1 MARDP
6 VRAPAILQGGRALGV
21 CVHPS
26 GLRSPS
32 CYSSHSSPRYSLAN
46 GRFQKINFNVRD
58 DGPFPE
64 GGIDLRRRRER
75 RQRPVSLGTGLTEG
89 TAPAAG
95 GGRPGTAP
103 WPFLME
109 RNPGRRPRRGRR
121 VLLLPPPAAGPAT
134 KGPGLH
140 AAVSGRWQ
148 AGPAHRDPFITH
160 EARGQQRPPVNP
172 RALSRSAVHAR
183 PRRQESGREPGQR
196 GGHPLPTQR
205 RSWWTRRRFPAK
217 PLIRAGEKSLWW
229 RSRATCHGRWGQRP
243 GGACDSL
250 HC

>member
-6 VRAPAILQGGRALGV
+6 VRAPAILREAAALGV

-183 PRRQESGREPGQR
+183 PRRQESGHEPGQR
-196 GGHPLPTQR
+196 GGHLLPTAPELVDAAPLPCQAPHQG
-205 RSWWTRRRFPAK
+205 W
-217 PLIRAGEKSLWW
+217 
-229 RSRATCHGRWGQRP
+229 
-243 GGACDSL
+243 
-250 HC
+250 